1 MLQLSEQNHIKKVN
15 HNENLG
21 SYDPN
26 EETRENPRK
35 TNEVEIGNLP
45 EKEFRIMIVKM
56 TQDLGKT
63 REKMQEVFTKDLL
76 ELKNKQAEKN
86 NLLEGINSRI
96 TETEEWISDL
106 EDRMVEITAAEQNIE
121 KKNEKKKSEDSLRD
135 F

>member
-56 TQDLGKT
+56 TQDLQK
-63 REKMQEVFTKDLL
+63 RMEKMKEVFTKDL
-76 ELKNKQAEKN
+76 KNKQ
-86 NLLEGINSRI
+86 R
-96 TETEEWISDL
+96 WI
-106 EDRMVEITAAEQNIE
+106 IH
-121 KKNEKKKSEDSLRD
+121 
-135 F
+135 